1 MAGPGPGRPG
11 GPRRPGGRTG
21 ASDRTSSATTTG
33 RRLKQRVVTAKG
45 RSVSSKRWLERQL
58 NDPYVAAAR
67 DRGLRSRS
75 AFKLA
80 EIDDKAWFL
89 KPGAVVVDLGAAPGG
104 WSQIAAERVRAGEGR
119 GRVIALDLTAVD
131 PLPGVTVLQRD
142 FLAPETIAALLQ
154 ALDGAKADA
163 VISDM
168 AAPASGHRQTDHL
181 KIMALCDAALDFA
194 RQVLKPGG
202 TFLCK
207 VLRGGTERELLEGM
221 KRDFAAV
228 RHVKPKA
235 SRSDSAELYV
245 LATGFRG
252 SSGGD

>member
-11 GPRRPGGRTG
+11 GPRRPGGRKG
-21 ASDRTSSATTTG
+21 SSDRTSSTSTG

-67 DRGLRSRS
+67 DRGLRSRA
-75 AFKLA
+75 AFKLV
-80 EIDDKAWFL
+80 EIDDKARFL

-119 GRVIALDLTAVD
+119 GRVIALDLTAMD

-142 FLAPETIAALLQ
+142 FLEPEAVAALLR
-154 ALDGAKADA
+154 ALDGEKADA
-163 VISDM
+163 VLSDM

-181 KIMALCDAALDFA
+181 KIMALADAALDFA

-235 SRSDSAELYV
+235 SRSDSAELFV
-245 LATGFRG
+245 LASGFRG
-252 SSGGD
+252 G

>member
-11 GPRRPGGRTG
+11 GPRRPGGRKPV
-21 ASDRTSSATTTG
+21 SSRSSTSSTA

-45 RSVSSKRWLERQL
+45 RSVSSKLWLERQL
-58 NDPYVAAAR
+58 NDPYVAEAR
-67 DRGLRSRS
+67 DRGFRSRS

-80 EIDDKAWFL
+80 EIDDKARFL

-104 WSQIAAERVRAGEGR
+104 WSQVAAERVRAGEGR
-119 GRVIALDLTAVD
+119 GRVIALDRNAMD
-131 PLPGVTVLQRD
+131 PLPGVSVLKRD
-142 FLAPETIAALLQ
+142 FLEPEAVEELRAAL
-154 ALDGAKADA
+154 AKDKADA

-168 AAPASGHRQTDHL
+168 AAPATGHRQTDHL

-194 RQVLKPGG
+194 KEVLKPGG

-207 VLRGGTERELLEGM
+207 VLRGGTERELLEAM
-221 KRDFAAV
+221 KRDFAMV

-235 SRSDSAELYV
+235 SRTDSAELFV
-245 LATGFRG
+245 LASGFRA
-252 SSGGD
+252 

>member
-11 GPRRPGGRTG
+11 GPRRPGGRKPV
-21 ASDRTSSATTTG
+21 SSRSSTSSTA

-45 RSVSSKRWLERQL
+45 RSVSSKLWLERQL
-58 NDPYVAAAR
+58 NDPYVAEAR
-67 DRGLRSRS
+67 DRGFRSRS

-80 EIDDKAWFL
+80 EIDDKARFL

-104 WSQIAAERVRAGEGR
+104 WSQVAAERVRAGEGR
-119 GRVIALDLTAVD
+119 GRVIALDRNAMD
-131 PLPGVTVLQRD
+131 PLPGVSVLKRD
-142 FLAPETIAALLQ
+142 FLEPEAVEELRAAL
-154 ALDGAKADA
+154 AKDKADA

-168 AAPASGHRQTDHL
+168 AAPATGHRQTDHL

-194 RQVLKPGG
+194 KEVLKPGG

-207 VLRGGTERELLEGM
+207 VLRGGTERDLLEAM
-221 KRDFAAV
+221 KRDFAMV

-235 SRSDSAELYV
+235 SRTDSAELFV
-245 LATGFRG
+245 LATGFKA
-252 SSGGD
+252 

>member
-11 GPRRPGGRTG
+11 GPRRPGGRKPVSG
-21 ASDRTSSATTTG
+21 RSSASSTA

-45 RSVSSKRWLERQL
+45 RSVSSKLWLERQL
-58 NDPYVAAAR
+58 NDPYVAEAR
-67 DRGLRSRS
+67 DRGFRSRS

-80 EIDDKAWFL
+80 EIDDKARFL

-104 WSQIAAERVRAGEGR
+104 WSQVAAERVRAGEGR
-119 GRVIALDLTAVD
+119 GRVIALDRNAMD
-131 PLPGVTVLQRD
+131 PLPGVSVLKRD
-142 FLAPETIAALLQ
+142 FLEPEAVEELRAAL
-154 ALDGAKADA
+154 AKDKADA

-168 AAPASGHRQTDHL
+168 AAPATGHRQTDHL

-194 RQVLKPGG
+194 KEVLKPGG

-207 VLRGGTERELLEGM
+207 VLRGGTERELLEAM
-221 KRDFAAV
+221 KRDFAMV

-235 SRSDSAELYV
+235 SRRDSAELFV
-245 LATGFRG
+245 LATGFKA
-252 SSGGD
+252 

>member
-11 GPRRPGGRTG
+11 GPRRPGGRKPVSG
-21 ASDRTSSATTTG
+21 RSSASSTA

-45 RSVSSKRWLERQL
+45 RSVSSKLWLERQL
-58 NDPYVAAAR
+58 NDPYVAEAR
-67 DRGLRSRS
+67 DRGFRSRS

-80 EIDDKAWFL
+80 EIDDKARFL

-104 WSQIAAERVRAGEGR
+104 WSQVAAERVRAGEGR
-119 GRVIALDLTAVD
+119 GRVIALDRNAMD
-131 PLPGVTVLQRD
+131 PLPGVSVLKRD
-142 FLAPETIAALLQ
+142 FLEPEAVEELRAAL
-154 ALDGAKADA
+154 AKDKADA

-168 AAPASGHRQTDHL
+168 AAPATGHRQTDHL

-194 RQVLKPGG
+194 KEVLKPGG

-207 VLRGGTERELLEGM
+207 VLRGGTERELLEAM
-221 KRDFAAV
+221 KRDFAMV

-235 SRSDSAELYV
+235 SRTDSAELFV
-245 LATGFRG
+245 LASGFRA
-252 SSGGD
+252 

>member
-11 GPRRPGGRTG
+11 GPRRPGGRKPVSG
-21 ASDRTSSATTTG
+21 RSSASSTA

-45 RSVSSKRWLERQL
+45 RSVSSKLWLERQL
-58 NDPYVAAAR
+58 NDPYVAEAR
-67 DRGLRSRS
+67 DRGFRSRS

-80 EIDDKAWFL
+80 EIDDKARFL

-104 WSQIAAERVRAGEGR
+104 WSQVAAERVRAGEGR
-119 GRVIALDLTAVD
+119 GRVIALDRNAMD
-131 PLPGVTVLQRD
+131 PLPGVSVLKRD
-142 FLAPETIAALLQ
+142 FLEPEAVEELRAAL
-154 ALDGAKADA
+154 ARDKADA

-168 AAPASGHRQTDHL
+168 AAPATGHRQTDHL

-194 RQVLKPGG
+194 KEVLKPGG

-207 VLRGGTERELLEGM
+207 VLRGGTERELLEAM
-221 KRDFAAV
+221 KRDFAMV

-235 SRSDSAELYV
+235 SRTDSAELFV
-245 LATGFRG
+245 LASGFRA
-252 SSGGD
+252 

>member
-11 GPRRPGGRTG
+11 GPRRPGGRKPVSG
-21 ASDRTSSATTTG
+21 RSSASSTA

-45 RSVSSKRWLERQL
+45 RSVSSKLWLERQL
-58 NDPYVAAAR
+58 NDPYVAEAR
-67 DRGLRSRS
+67 DRGFRSRS

-80 EIDDKAWFL
+80 EIDDKARFL

-104 WSQIAAERVRAGEGR
+104 WSQVAAERVRAGEGR
-119 GRVIALDLTAVD
+119 GRVIALDRNAMD
-131 PLPGVTVLQRD
+131 PLPGVSVLKRD
-142 FLAPETIAALLQ
+142 FLEPEAVEELRAAL
-154 ALDGAKADA
+154 AKDKADA

-168 AAPASGHRQTDHL
+168 AAPATGHRQTDHL

-194 RQVLKPGG
+194 KEVLKPGG

-207 VLRGGTERELLEGM
+207 VLRGGTERELLEAM
-221 KRDFAAV
+221 KQDFAMV

-235 SRSDSAELYV
+235 SRTDSAELFV
-245 LATGFRG
+245 LATGFKA
-252 SSGGD
+252 